1 MFSFFSNPPL
11 QFLFCTPPPP
21 PYRWRLTGECS
32 TIRPGDCLLLR
43 RWMEALSA
51 SRMQLQLHQPPWW
64 MEGREGGGDGGR
76 YREGHL
82 SCFLIYLSLYKPG
95 GGCVCVCVCG
105 GGGWGWRFTLTS
117 GQTFISFLSVSL
129 LYAEINSNRFSKTC
143 HVFNDPPSLIH
154 SCLFVCIWVCD
165 CVCSYCMFSVC
176 MVVIWC
182 YCVCIIVC

>member
-1 MFSFFSNPPL
+1 MDGGP
-11 QFLFCTPPPP
+11 FCQPHAAAITPAAMMDGRAGRGW
-21 PYRWRLTGECS
+21 RWREIQRGAS
-32 TIRPGDCLLLR
+32 IMLLNLPVTVQAWR
-43 RWMEALSA
+43 R
-51 SRMQLQLHQPPWW
+51 
-64 MEGREGGGDGGR
+64 
-76 YREGHL
+76 
-82 SCFLIYLSLYKPG
+82 
-95 GGCVCVCVCG
+95 VCVCVCG